1 MRTFFICF
9 LIFSIVVLN
18 INMQVDGRI
27 LYENMPMNTRGNRA
41 PASRG
46 RDEANKYTRGCPHIN
61 KCRGN
66 DDH

>member
-1 MRTFFICF
+1 
-9 LIFSIVVLN
+9 
-18 INMQVDGRI
+18 MQVDGRI

-46 RDEANKYTRGCPHIN
+46 RDEANKYTRGCSHIN